1 MPKKTKYILF
11 KNQNSYLHFGELL
24 IGGEAIAR
32 IGENCEDKSF
42 KFLGHHLDETLSWSH
57 HTNHIFKKLVSAN
70 FALSRSKGFLPTSI
84 LKSIYQS
91 LFESHLHFGSIV
103 WGSAKSSML
112 SKLEIQQKKA
122 IRHICLLKY
131 NAHTKEAFKKH
142 NFLQINDL
150 ISYNQAIFIHNYKLN
165 KLPFSFNNMIDAIP
179 DNNLRCRDD
188 DYNYVLPQSNYN
200 YLHHFP
206 KHKLIYNWNN
216 LPLLVKAVSEPLI
229 FRAEFKSLFFS
240 KYKTDC
246 TKHNCRSCLTM
257 KIDL

>member
-11 KNQNSYLHFGELL
+11 KNQNSHLHFGELL

-131 NAHTKEAFKKH
+131 NAHSNKSTI
-142 NFLQINDL
+142 NFLNTMQIL
-150 ISYNQAIFIHNYKLN
+150 HCRV
-165 KLPFSFNNMIDAIP
+165 FNTMP
-179 DNNLRCRDD
+179 T
-188 DYNYVLPQSNYN
+188 
-200 YLHHFP
+200 LHSRVWLQCTP
-206 KHKLIYNWNN
+206 CT
-216 LPLLVKAVSEPLI
+216 
-229 FRAEFKSLFFS
+229 AEF
-240 KYKTDC
+240 
-246 TKHNCRSCLTM
+246 
-257 KIDL
+257 